1 MFGLLALILT
11 VGAANAWWVNRQA
24 RAVGVQVAALARPG
38 DIRMLSSDSCSVCV
52 VARTWFTQNRVA
64 YSECSIEQDAVCRV
78 EYESLRLPGTPVIVV
93 RGRPQ
98 LGFSV
103 EKLRQA
109 LQPAG

>member
-1 MFGLLALILT
+1 MGLLALI
-11 VGAANAWWVNRQA
+11 VAVSAANAWWVNRQA
-24 RAVGVQVAALARPG
+24 RTVGVQVAALAQPG

-52 VARTWFTQNRVA
+52 VARNWFTQNRVA
-64 YSECSIEQDAVCRV
+64 FSDCSIERDTACRA
-78 EYESLRLPGTPVIVV
+78 EYESLRTPGTPVIVV

-109 LQPAG
+109 LQPVV